1 MPALVETL
9 VRLPVS
15 LQAHFLLLCAS
26 IQACMAHLLQA
37 VPGQMLVPKMDG
49 GRMDGREE
57 GGGGGGVKDMWLG
70 DGRVLSGIEPSP
82 NEDGG

>member
-57 GGGGGGVKDMWLG
+57 GGGRGRGEGHVAGGWK
-70 DGRVLSGIEPSP
+70 SP
-82 NEDGG
+82 ERH